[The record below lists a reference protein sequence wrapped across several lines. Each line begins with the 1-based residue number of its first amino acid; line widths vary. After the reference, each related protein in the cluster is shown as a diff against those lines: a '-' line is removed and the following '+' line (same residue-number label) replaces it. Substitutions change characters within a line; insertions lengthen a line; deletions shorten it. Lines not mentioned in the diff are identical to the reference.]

1 MMVFD
6 GGLRRRQSE
15 LMQEHGIYGED
26 GISLTLRHGIASFV
40 EITQIFQADP
50 VGVGSFNAGRNGVE
64 APSGH
69 DGAIG
74 EQGEMLGDFGEP
86 SFQMGALH
94 ALLQGQ
100 MISSLE
106 MAVVR
111 NECMVILYQ
120 SDQP

>member
-1 MMVFD
+1 MVFD
-6 GGLRRRQSE
+6 GRLRRRQSE
-15 LMQEHGIYGED
+15 LMQEHGIDGEN
-26 GISLTLRHGIASFV
+26 GISLTLRHGIAAFI
-40 EITQIFQADP
+40 EIAQMFQADSI
-50 VGVGSFNAGRNGVE
+50 GVGSFDSGRNGVE
-64 APSGH
+64 VPSGH

-106 MAVVR
+106 MAVIR

-120 SDQP
+120 PDQP